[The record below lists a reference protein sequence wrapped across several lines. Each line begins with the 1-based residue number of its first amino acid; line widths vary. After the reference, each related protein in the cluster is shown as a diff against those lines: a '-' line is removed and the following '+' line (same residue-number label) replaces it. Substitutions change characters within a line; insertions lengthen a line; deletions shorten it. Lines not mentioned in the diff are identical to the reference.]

1 MITPTPKD
9 LFEAIM
15 TTSADVAE
23 NYLQNSSENGAL
35 TANANFAS
43 FLPIWQT
50 IVDSLGHV
58 HPNCIAATNGS
69 PLDSISALHL
79 AILSCVS
86 HEANNNTEDS
96 LRIVQ
101 TLLSRGANAELET
114 NGIYIAIAAGPNAQ
128 KGLAVVENG
137 TTPLQLAVLIKKYM
151 HPSQQK
157 VMNQVTSLLLQHQ
170 ATSIQKDVQHGTPP
184 IPTTPVPTS
193 VYHHWNKLLM
203 NSEFADCMFECAD
216 GKTFVAHKAVLAACS
231 TYFNQYFTGPW
242 STHHASGVW
251 KTSNSSPV
259 MWAILKYM
267 YTGQLDM
274 TVVQHHAA
282 EFLSVSKEYML
293 DDLYRISET
302 SCIQQLSVDTIKTY
316 LLLGHLHESTPLL
329 EACFDF
335 VRTNAARTLTNP
347 DIVIL
352 AQEHP
357 ILWKKLSKAVSSE
370 DKVGK

>member
-9 LFEAIM
+9 LFSAIM

-114 NGIYIAIAAGPNAQ
+114 ICITIAIAAGPNAQ
-128 KGLAVVENG
+128 KGLAVLENG
-137 TTPLQLAVLIKKYM
+137 TTPL
-151 HPSQQK
+151 
-157 VMNQVTSLLLQHQ
+157 
-170 ATSIQKDVQHGTPP
+170 
-184 IPTTPVPTS
+184 
-193 VYHHWNKLLM
+193 
-203 NSEFADCMFECAD
+203 
-216 GKTFVAHKAVLAACS
+216 
-231 TYFNQYFTGPW
+231 
-242 STHHASGVW
+242 
-251 KTSNSSPV
+251 
-259 MWAILKYM
+259 
-267 YTGQLDM
+267 
-274 TVVQHHAA
+274 
-282 EFLSVSKEYML
+282 
-293 DDLYRISET
+293 
-302 SCIQQLSVDTIKTY
+302 
-316 LLLGHLHESTPLL
+316 
-329 EACFDF
+329 
-335 VRTNAARTLTNP
+335 
-347 DIVIL
+347 
-352 AQEHP
+352 
-357 ILWKKLSKAVSSE
+357 
-370 DKVGK
+370 